1 MQLADLAAGVRGAR
15 VLAGP
20 SRDVER
26 VVHDSRGAGPRDLF
40 VAVRGHHVDGHRFV
54 PQALAQG
61 AAVAVEDATG
71 LPEGAEGLHVDSG
84 REALAEL
91 AAELEGRPARRLLV
105 AGVTGTD
112 GKTTVTHLVA
122 HVLTSAGLPAGFLST
137 VATDSGAGDAANASG
152 LTSREAPETQA
163 ALAEMLRSGRR
174 AAVIEAS
181 SHALTQARVAACE
194 FDVVGFTHIGRDHLE
209 YHHTWEEYAAAKAR
223 LIDLCRDG
231 ADKGVPKTAVLNRDD
246 GSYALLAQRPIS
258 RRRCYTLEGG
268 AEGCLRAEGLEP
280 EAGGT
285 RFRLVH
291 GEAEEPV
298 WLALPARFNV
308 SNALC
313 AAGICLGLGLDLKAV
328 AEGLRT
334 FRGVPGRLER
344 VELGQPF
351 RVFIDY
357 AHASGSL
364 ASSLAAVRGVTTGR
378 LLAVFGC
385 SARSDGHDPAG
396 MGRAAAEGADWF
408 CITTDDPVD
417 TDPAELAREVEAGA
431 EAAGRSPCEGYEVEP
446 RRGAAIRRALALARD
461 GDAVLLAGK
470 GHERSMILAHG
481 LTEPWDERGEATA
494 ALRELGWGD

>member
-1 MQLADLAAGVRGAR
+1 MKLADLAAGVPGAR
-15 VLAGP
+15 VLAGA

-26 VVHDSRGAGPRDLF
+26 VVLDSRKAGPGDLF
-40 VAVRGHHVDGHRFV
+40 VAVRGQHVDGHRFV
-54 PQALAQG
+54 PQAVEQG
-61 AAVAVEDATG
+61 AAVAVEDAAA
-71 LPEGAEGLHVDSG
+71 LPDGAEGLQVDSG
-84 REALAEL
+84 REALAEV

-105 AGVTGTD
+105 AGVTGTH

-122 HVLTSAGLPAGFLST
+122 HVLTAAGLPAGFLST
-137 VATDSGAGDAANASG
+137 VAADTGGGGAANASG
-152 LTSREAPETQA
+152 LTTREAPETQA
-163 ALAEMLRSGRR
+163 ALAEMVRSGRR

-181 SHALTQARVAACE
+181 SHALTQARVDACE

-209 YHHTWEEYAAAKAR
+209 YHRTWEEYAEAKAR
-223 LIDLCRDG
+223 LIDLCRDA
-231 ADKGVPKTAVLNRDD
+231 ADKGVAKTAVLNRDD
-246 GSYALLAQRPIS
+246 ASYELLAS
-258 RRRCYTLEGG
+258 RAITRRCCYTLEGG
-268 AEGCLRAEGLEP
+268 AEGCLRAVDVEP

-291 GEAEEPV
+291 GDAEAAV
-298 WLALPARFNV
+298 RLGLLARFNV

-313 AAGICLGLGLDLKAV
+313 AAGICLGLGVDLDSV

-334 FRGVPGRLER
+334 FPGVAGRLER

-351 RVFIDY
+351 RVYIDY

-364 ASSLAAVRGVTTGR
+364 ASSLAAVRTVTPGR

-385 SARSDGHDPAG
+385 SGRSDGHDPTG
-396 MGRAAAEGADWF
+396 MGRAAAEAADWF

-431 EAAGRSPCEGYEVEP
+431 QAAGRSPGEGYEVEP
-446 RRGAAIRRALALARD
+446 HRQAAIRRALALARA

-470 GHERSMILAHG
+470 GHERSMILAQG
-481 LTEPWDERGEATA
+481 RTEPWDERGEAMA
-494 ALRELGWGD
+494 ALRELGWGA